1 MQKLKKTLQK
11 HLISSSSSS
20 KQIPK
25 CLAKCPAEKPTPP
38 DSDKLV
44 SKYFFGG
51 EIEGSAALL
60 YYLQELNTDKTNVTQ
75 AMWQNEVIW

>member
-1 MQKLKKTLQK
+1 MQKFKKALQK

-20 KQIPK
+20 SKQFPK

-44 SKYFFGG
+44 SKYFYW

-60 YYLQELNTDKTNVTQ
+60 LLFAGAEHRQD
-75 AMWQNEVIW
+75 